1 MIKLIS
7 DVATL
12 FYYLHGEIEVT
23 TQSQHLAPCQT
34 CGRTF
39 LPSPLRKHEKICQ
52 KNAAKKR
59 RVFNSLKQR
68 VEGTDLAAFH
78 MNQVLKPVLC
88 QPPPQETHKPKPSKW
103 KEKHLELVTAIR
115 AARGAADDSPGSTA
129 KRATGIGAGNE
140 RCPSCDRQ
148 FGPKAFDR
156 HVEWCKEH
164 KARIQKS
171 PASNLAAKER
181 LEARTKYRVPPLNK
195 SKRSLTREKYKES
208 PTSINSPEVKSYST
222 TTLSR
227 TPSIRKPNSVANV
240 RKKPEEKMPALEK
253 HQLQPAKVEGTKST
267 YDPFES
273 AQRQFMELLE
283 DDLVVKPFKST
294 LSTPR
299 HDLTKTN
306 TPLPA
311 RKDRA
316 SVIEPPRVFQDSLE
330 SVNDDF
336 ELLESLIKEEASFFS
351 SNNNAARK
359 YSDDMSVIDPSL
371 INENDNLSIP
381 DHLKLDDL
389 SPTSTNGTDTTL
401 RNEDITNGNTPEVKQ
416 PAAKPVIKRS
426 VSLINRSD
434 SIKLK
439 EKTNSATVKQGRYM
453 TTKNKV
459 LNRSV
464 SSVKDKKGLPI
475 LKKQMSFEPT
485 PKPVLKSKE
494 DVNNYFNNTRGTPDK
509 EVVRSEESLKPED
522 LFAVDDEMFEEYK
535 KYEEMYLKEKEK
547 GSVSNKKCKPK
558 LENFGILTASEDE
571 HSPQITNLANDSAYG
586 SLQRKTPK
594 HRSRAAKLA
603 PLEPPKRPDST
614 SSSGSEQ
621 IAPKSPKE
629 CNQKLSKFCHE
640 CGNKYP
646 VTSAKFCVEC
656 GVKRLIL

>member
-1 MIKLIS
+1 MFKSLLPWKHKHNKIKVMAAVS
-7 DVATL
+7 
-12 FYYLHGEIEVT
+12 GMENEVT

-253 HQLQPAKVEGTKST
+253 HQLQPAKVEGTKS
-267 YDPFES
+267 
-273 AQRQFMELLE
+273 
-283 DDLVVKPFKST
+283 
-294 LSTPR
+294 
-299 HDLTKTN
+299 
-306 TPLPA
+306 
-311 RKDRA
+311 
-316 SVIEPPRVFQDSLE
+316 
-330 SVNDDF
+330 
-336 ELLESLIKEEASFFS
+336 
-351 SNNNAARK
+351 
-359 YSDDMSVIDPSL
+359 
-371 INENDNLSIP
+371 
-381 DHLKLDDL
+381 
-389 SPTSTNGTDTTL
+389 
-401 RNEDITNGNTPEVKQ
+401 
-416 PAAKPVIKRS
+416 
-426 VSLINRSD
+426 
-434 SIKLK
+434 
-439 EKTNSATVKQGRYM
+439 
-453 TTKNKV
+453 
-459 LNRSV
+459 
-464 SSVKDKKGLPI
+464 VKDKKGLPI

-509 EVVRSEESLKPED
+509 EVIRSEESLKPED

-621 IAPKSPKE
+621 IAPKE